1 MHTGSGRP
9 CGRDPT
15 MARDAARQARCRV
28 PDSDCDAKEQE
39 RGGARGPACLAL
51 VSLSVCL
58 AYNDMKM

>member
-9 CGRDPT
+9 CRRDPT
-15 MARDAARQARCRV
+15 MARVAARQAKVSCARQRLRREG
-28 PDSDCDAKEQE
+28 A
-39 RGGARGPACLAL
+39 GGARGPARLAP